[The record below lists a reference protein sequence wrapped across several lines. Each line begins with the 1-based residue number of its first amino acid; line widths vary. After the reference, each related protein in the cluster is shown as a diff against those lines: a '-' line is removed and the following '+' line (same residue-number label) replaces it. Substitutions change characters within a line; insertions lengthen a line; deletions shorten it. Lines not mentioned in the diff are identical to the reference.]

1 MDNIEKEDINNNIST
16 SEDNTNSPKKKK
28 KSILTRILI
37 VLSILLLILLGG
49 IFIYKEIIV
58 PIIEKMTE
66 DMFFYKP
73 VIYLYPTEETQV
85 EVSVNIKDGH
95 FTCTYPKYEN
105 GWSVTAEPNGT
116 IYDSNGDEYYCLY
129 WEGQNNIDYNM
140 SKGFV
145 VKGQD
150 TADFL
155 REKLLYMGLTPKE
168 ANEFIIYW
176 LPQMEENPYNLITF
190 QNDIYSEN
198 VELIVN
204 PTPDSVLRVFMV
216 YKPLD
221 EFIQIEEQELSTF
234 ERTGFSVIEWGG
246 SVIN

>member
-37 VLSILLLILLGG
+37 VLSILLLGG
-49 IFIYKEIIV
+49 IFMSFVSPNMLE
-58 PIIEKMTE
+58 
-66 DMFFYKP
+66 KP

-168 ANEFIIYW
+168 TNEFIIYW

>member
-1 MDNIEKEDINNNIST
+1 
-16 SEDNTNSPKKKK
+16 PKKKK

-37 VLSILLLILLGG
+37 VLSILLLGG
-49 IFIYKEIIV
+49 IFMSFVSPNMLE
-58 PIIEKMTE
+58 
-66 DMFFYKP
+66 KP

-129 WEGQNNIDYNM
+129 WEGQSNIDYNM